1 MLPSDVRQFTVTIDG
16 SQLTET
22 GVSEVT
28 MIGAGFNMV
37 VADLVLDPGQ
47 QDTIYVD
54 VESDEYLALNYESD
68 YSDSPDIW
76 FGLATDDADYEF
88 IVRGSDIEPGGSFN
102 VALDFPS
109 GDFVLNTTGQTE
121 FGLYDLL
128 VVRIDDQGEYVF
140 STEDIELLPDDTM
153 FVNFFEWEGD
163 GSPMFL
169 DFDFE
174 TNGTIDATLVLEDGG
189 GEYVDFY
196 DE

>member
-1 MLPSDVRQFTVTIDG
+1 MYVLPSDVRQFTVTIDG

-54 VESDEYLALNYESD
+54 VENDEYLALNYESD

-88 IVRGSDIEPGGSFN
+88 IVRGSDTEAERAALARLAQGSGSVPNGATDEMF
-102 VALDFPS
+102 AAAREHY
-109 GDFVLNTTGQTE
+109 T
-121 FGLYDLL
+121 
-128 VVRIDDQGEYVF
+128 DDQLAAIVAVASICSAT
-140 STEDIELLPDDTM
+140 ST
-153 FVNFFEWEGD
+153 
-163 GSPMFL
+163 S
-169 DFDFE
+169 
-174 TNGTIDATLVLEDGG
+174 GTTSSRPPSR
-189 GEYVDFY
+189 
-196 DE
+196 